1 MIGDQ
6 RKTLSDI
13 FNNVYLGDLYY
24 SIKISSS
31 SNLSTKNNITISE
44 LKGYS
49 CIVIAS
55 REEMPKEIEFMKT
68 TLEFNGE
75 FLCAQTLTEAE
86 LMVSAGIGF
95 LPVASKVKE
104 KTDDGSITSLPFIKN
119 EEILKSKLYAFYKKS
134 FDKSIYEKLT
144 SIIKNVIK

>member
-1 MIGDQ
+1 MLN
-6 RKTLSDI
+6 RSK
-13 FNNVYLGDLYY
+13 
-24 SIKISSS
+24 
-31 SNLSTKNNITISE
+31 
-44 LKGYS
+44 
-49 CIVIAS
+49 
-55 REEMPKEIEFMKT
+55 KEF
-68 TLEFNGE
+68 
-75 FLCAQTLTEAE
+75 TLTEAE